1 VRDIA
6 NTIAAKQWRREFAV
20 LDNCVY
26 LDHATQGPLPKVTV
40 EAMQASVA
48 TQATKGSLGFAAA
61 HATVEDVRAR
71 FAALIGADRDE
82 IAITSST
89 AMGINIV
96 AQGLQWH
103 KGESVVVPDFEFPA
117 NVYPWIHLAT
127 KGVEV
132 RRIPPRDGRIAVADL
147 LAACDAGTRVVAVS
161 LVQFSNG
168 FRVGIDA
175 LGEAC
180 RSRGILLVVDGMQA
194 VGWANIDV
202 HALPIDAM
210 SLQSYKWLLGPFAV
224 GWLYVRRGLIE
235 SLEPLA
241 VGSRSM
247 TARESFLDH
256 RFELSPAATRYE
268 TGVLNIHGILGVG
281 ASIDLLARV
290 GMAAIE
296 AHVVLLADYLAD
308 GLAARRCTMGSG
320 RQNQRERSPIV
331 AFRHPEIEASA
342 CHRRLIEAGVAV
354 SCREGAV
361 RVSPHFYNTQGDID
375 RLLDAL
381 P

>member
-1 VRDIA
+1 VNGNADTVVPER
-6 NTIAAKQWRREFAV
+6 WRREFAV
-20 LDNCVY
+20 LDNCIY
-26 LDHATQGPLPKVTV
+26 LDHATQGPLPNGTV
-40 EAMQASVA
+40 AAMQASIA
-48 TQATKGSLGFAAA
+48 AQATKASLGFAAA
-61 HATVEDVRAR
+61 HAKVEDVRAR
-71 FAALIGADRDE
+71 FAALIGADGDE

-89 AMGINIV
+89 AMGLNIV
-96 AQGLQWH
+96 AQGLPWRE
-103 KGESVVVPDFEFPA
+103 GESVVVADFEFPA
-117 NVYPWIHLAT
+117 NMYPWMHLAGE
-127 KGVEV
+127 GVEV
-132 RRIPPRDGRIAVADL
+132 RKVAPRDGRIAISDL

-168 FRVGIDA
+168 FRIDAEA

-180 RSRGILLVVDGMQA
+180 RSRGILLVADGMQA
-194 VGWANIDV
+194 VGWADINV

-224 GWLYVRRGLIE
+224 GWLYVRR
-235 SLEPLA
+235 SLMEKIAPLA

-247 TARESFLDH
+247 TPRESFLDH

-281 ASIDLLARV
+281 ASLGLLGGI

-296 AHVVLLADYLAD
+296 AHVVALADYLAD
-308 GLAARRCTMGSG
+308 RLAAKKCTMGIAW
-320 RQNQRERSPIV
+320 QNRRERSPIV
-331 AFRHPEIEASA
+331 CFRHPGLEAGA
-342 CHRRLIEAGVAV
+342 CLRRLADAGVTV
-354 SCREGAV
+354 SQREGAV
-361 RVSPHFYNTQGDID
+361 RVSPHFYNTQEDID